1 MLDRPAHAMRIM
13 PRPFT
18 RAQALQNAAFLAILR
33 RTGNVRAAVRE
44 MGVHRAMFT
53 RRRAR
58 HPAFAAEWDAAL
70 AIAHARLQRAADA
83 SPAEPVPEPRA
94 IRTRNGRLQLRAH
107 RKGQLTRAAEQ
118 AFLAAL
124 SATAN
129 VRLSAAAAGFSHAT
143 FYARARANPGFARE
157 MRLAL
162 QWGYDRVEGALL
174 DSFDV
179 AAPRDDGW
187 RHNDLPPVA
196 QVTGGRSSTCST
208 STTRL
213 PACGRP
219 VPTTGAAAA
228 RPATSNP
235 PAWRCNGR
243 PNAPAMPRTTR
254 SPALR
259 SPNPPAATPTN
270 TRPRSSPRSTRSPAG
285 ARPTRPGRPVAPD
298 AASPAAGGSGTGR
311 AGAGEGGITG
321 TQGLPRARSVHP
333 PFVAT
338 RSVGN
343 TSPGIPAPSD
353 RPGQTASAGAPAIR

>member
-1 MLDRPAHAMRIM
+1 MRIM

-83 SPAEPVPEPRA
+83 SPAEPVPEPVPEPRA

-179 AAPRDDGW
+179 AAARDDGW

-196 QVTGGRSSTCST
+196 QVTGDHVIHLLNLHHKAVRLWA
-208 STTRL
+208 TRPDYRRRRGETGDQQSARMALQWQAERARDAEDDAIARTALAEPARRDPHEHPPATL
-213 PACGRP
+213 PALDQ
-219 VPTTGAAAA
+219 VTGWSKADPA
-228 RPATSNP
+228 RT
-235 PAWRCNGR
+235 
-243 PNAPAMPRTTR
+243 PR
-254 SPALR
+254 
-259 SPNPPAATPTN
+259 
-270 TRPRSSPRSTRSPAG
+270 
-285 ARPTRPGRPVAPD
+285 RPGRGI
-298 AASPAAGGSGTGR
+298 AGGWR
-311 AGAGEGGITG
+311 IEDWKGGG
-321 TQGLPRARSVHP
+321 G
-333 PFVAT
+333 
-338 RSVGN
+338 
-343 TSPGIPAPSD
+343 
-353 RPGQTASAGAPAIR
+353 